1 MEIADTPLTYPVPPL
16 PRGWRVA
23 AVHAGIKRNA
33 SREDVT
39 LVVSDRPATA
49 AGVYTT
55 NLVFAAP
62 VALDRGRTPG
72 GGFRGVVINS
82 GNANAC
88 TGSRGLD
95 DARRMAEIAGR
106 EAGGSGQEF
115 LVLSTGVIGEFL
127 PMPTVERGIVAAAAS
142 LAGDERAALTAARG
156 MMTTDTRPKMAGGS
170 LRAEGVSCTV
180 FGMAKGAAMI
190 GPRLATMLGVVLTDA
205 ALAPADAQRLLVAA
219 AEETFNCVSVDGHM
233 STNDTV
239 LLLANG
245 AAGGQVLGGAGL
257 EAFGATLLEVCRFL
271 AREMADDGEGATH
284 VMRIEVSGAADR
296 AAARQIARTVAD
308 SPLVKT
314 AIHGADPNWGRIV
327 SAAGYA
333 GVALDPARVVLK
345 LNGTLL
351 FQAGSPVP
359 FDADAVS
366 ASIRNQRETLIE
378 LTVGDGPGRIRFYS
392 SDLTAD
398 YVHLNA
404 DYHT

>member
-1 MEIADTPLTYPVPPL
+1 MSIADTPVTYPIPPL
-16 PRGWRVA
+16 PRGWRMA

-33 SREDVT
+33 TREDVT
-39 LVVSDRPATA
+39 LVASDQPATA

-62 VALDRGRTPG
+62 VALDRSRTPG
-72 GGFRGVVINS
+72 TGFRGVVINS

-88 TGSRGLD
+88 TGSRGLE
-95 DARRMAEIAGR
+95 DARQMAALAARELGAAG
-106 EAGGSGQEF
+106 EQV
-115 LVLSTGVIGEFL
+115 LVLSTGIIGEFL
-127 PMPTVERGIVAAAAS
+127 PMATVEKGIRAAAAA
-142 LAGDERAALTAARG
+142 LAGDEKAALTAARG
-156 MMTTDTRPKMAGGS
+156 MMTTDTRPKMAGGTFT
-170 LRAEGVSCTV
+170 ADGVACTV

-190 GPRLATMLGVVLTDA
+190 GPRLATMLGVVVTDA
-205 ALAPADAQRLLVAA
+205 AVAPADAQRLLAAA

-245 AAGGQVLGGAGL
+245 AAGGPQLSGAGL
-257 EAFGATLLEVCRFL
+257 EAFGRTLWSVCEFL

-284 VMRIEVSGAADR
+284 VMRIEVTGADSR
-296 AAARQIARTVAD
+296 DSARQIARTIAD

-314 AIHGADPNWGRIV
+314 AVHGADPNWGRIV
-327 SAAGYA
+327 SAAGYS
-333 GVALDPARVVLK
+333 GVAFDPTQVVLRV
-345 LNGTLL
+345 NGTRL
-351 FQAGSPVP
+351 FESGAPVP

-366 ASIRNQRETLIE
+366 AAIKGSRETLIE
-378 LTVGDGPGRIRFYS
+378 LAVGAGPGRIRFYS

>member
-1 MEIADTPLTYPVPPL
+1 MPIANTPIRLPIPAI
-16 PRGWRVA
+16 PRGFRMAGVR
-23 AVHAGIKRNA
+23 AGIKRDA
-33 SREDVT
+33 TREDVT
-39 LVVSDRPATA
+39 LVASDLPATA

-62 VALDRGRTPG
+62 VAYDRSLTPG
-72 GGFRGVVINS
+72 RGFRGVVINS

-88 TGSRGLD
+88 TGQRGLE
-95 DARRMAEIAGR
+95 DARAMAAAAGQALAA
-106 EAGGSGQEF
+106 AGDEV
-115 LVLSTGVIGEFL
+115 LVLSTGIIGEFL
-127 PMPTVERGIVAAAAS
+127 PVAKVTAGISAAAAA
-142 LAGDERAALTAARG
+142 LGADDAAAVSAARG
-156 MMTTDTRPKMAGGS
+156 MMTTDTRPKLAGGTFS
-170 LRAEGVSCTV
+170 AAGSSFSV

-190 GPRLATMLGVVLTDA
+190 GPKLATMLGVVLLDA
-205 ALAPADAQRLLVAA
+205 ALDPVDAQRILAEA

-245 AAGGQVLGGAGL
+245 AAGRESLYSAGL
-257 EAFGATLLEVCRFL
+257 DACERTVREVCETL

-284 VMRIEVSGAADR
+284 VMRIEVEGSGSRDE
-296 AAARQIARTVAD
+296 ARRIARAIAD

-314 AIHGADPNWGRIV
+314 AVHGADPNWGRIV

-333 GVALDPARVVLK
+333 GVSFDPAALVLRV
-345 LNGTLL
+345 NGILL
-351 FQAGSPVP
+351 FRAAAPVP
-359 FDADAVS
+359 FDAEAVS
-366 ASIRNQRETLIE
+366 TSIRQNRETLIE
-378 LTVGDGPGRIRFYS
+378 VSVGQGPGRIRFYS

>member
-1 MEIADTPLTYPVPPL
+1 MSITDTPVRLPIPPL
-16 PRGWRVA
+16 PRGFRMGG
-23 AVHAGIKRNA
+23 VHAGIKRNA

-39 LVVSDRPATA
+39 LVVSDAPATA

-62 VALDRGRTPG
+62 VAYDRSLTPG
-72 GGFRGVVINS
+72 RNFRAIVVNS

-88 TGSRGLD
+88 TGARGLD
-95 DARRMAEIAGR
+95 DARAMAAAAGAAVQA
-106 EAGGSGQEF
+106 EAGEV
-115 LVLSTGVIGEFL
+115 LVLSTGIIGEFL
-127 PMPTVERGIVAAAAS
+127 PLAKIEAGIAKVAARLGAGEEAAV
-142 LAGDERAALTAARG
+142 TAARG
-156 MMTTDTRPKMAGGS
+156 MMTTDTRPKLAGATFMAAGTQH
-170 LRAEGVSCTV
+170 TV

-205 ALAPADAQRLLVAA
+205 AVEPDDAQRLLREAC
-219 AEETFNCVSVDGHM
+219 EETFNCVSVDGHM

-245 AAGGQVLGGAGL
+245 AAGGSPLHGVGL
-257 EAFGATLLEVCRFL
+257 DAFASGLKATCESL
-271 AREMADDGEGATH
+271 AREIADDGEGATH
-284 VMRIEVSGAADR
+284 VLVVEVTGCRSRDE
-296 AAARQIARTVAD
+296 ARQIARTIAD

-314 AIHGADPNWGRIV
+314 AVHGADPNWGRIV
-327 SAAGYA
+327 SAAGYS
-333 GVALDPARVVLK
+333 GVAFDPLK
-345 LNGTLL
+345 LRLRVNGTLL
-351 FQAGSPVP
+351 FEAGTPVP

-366 ASIRNQRETLIE
+366 ASITNARDTLIQVD
-378 LTVGDGPGRIRFYS
+378 LDSGPGSIRFFS

>member
-1 MEIADTPLTYPVPPL
+1 MSIADTPVTYPIPPL
-16 PRGWRVA
+16 PRGWRMA

-39 LVVSDRPATA
+39 LVASDRPATA

-62 VALDRGRTPG
+62 VALDRSRTPG
-72 GGFRGVVINS
+72 TGFRGVIINS

-88 TGSRGLD
+88 TGARGLD
-95 DARRMAEIAGR
+95 DAKQMAALAGR
-106 EAGGSGQEF
+106 ELGAQGEQM
-115 LVLSTGVIGEFL
+115 LVLSTGIIGEFL
-127 PMPTVERGIVAAAAS
+127 PMATVEKGIKAAAVALS
-142 LAGDERAALTAARG
+142 GDERAALMAARG
-156 MMTTDTRPKMAGGS
+156 MMTTDTRPKMAGGTFT
-170 LRAEGVSCTV
+170 ADGVACTV

-190 GPRLATMLGVVLTDA
+190 GPKLATMLGVVVTDA
-205 ALAPADAQRLLVAA
+205 AIDPADAQRLLAAA

-245 AAGGQVLGGAGL
+245 AAGGPQLSGADL
-257 EAFGATLLEVCRFL
+257 EAFGRTLHAVCEFL

-284 VMRIEVSGAADR
+284 VMRIEVTGAASRD
-296 AAARQIARTVAD
+296 AARQIARTIAD

-314 AIHGADPNWGRIV
+314 AVHGADPNWGRIV
-327 SAAGYA
+327 SAAGYS
-333 GVALDPARVVLK
+333 GITLDPTQVLLRV
-345 LNGTLL
+345 NGTLL
-351 FQAGSPVP
+351 FEAGSPVP
-359 FDADAVS
+359 FDADVVS
-366 ASIRNQRETLIE
+366 DSIKDHRETLIE
-378 LTVGDGPGRIRFYS
+378 LVVGGGPGRIRFYS

>member
-1 MEIADTPLTYPVPPL
+1 MFVTDTPLRHPVPSL
-16 PRGWRVA
+16 PRGYRLG

-39 LVVSDRPATA
+39 LVVSDRPAAA

-55 NLVFAAP
+55 NLVYAAP
-62 VALDRGRTPG
+62 VALDRSRTPG
-72 GGFRGVVINS
+72 RGLRGVVINS

-95 DARRMAEIAGR
+95 DARRMAEVAGR
-106 EAGGSGQEF
+106 ELGVAGEAM
-115 LVLSTGVIGEFL
+115 LVMSTGIIGEFL
-127 PMPTVERGIVAAAAS
+127 PMATVEQGIAAAAAV
-142 LAGDERAALTAARG
+142 LGDDEQAAITAARG
-156 MMTTDTRPKMAGGS
+156 MMTTDTRPKLAGGS
-170 LRAEGVSCTV
+170 FSVDGTACTV

-190 GPRLATMLGVVLTDA
+190 GPKLATMLGVVITDA
-205 ALAPADAQRLLVAA
+205 ALEPEDAQRLLAAA

-239 LLLANG
+239 LFLANG
-245 AAGGQVLGGAGL
+245 AAGGGPLQGAGL
-257 EAFGATLLEVCRFL
+257 EACGRTLHAVCESL

-284 VMRIEVSGAADR
+284 VMRIEVTGAAGRD
-296 AAARQIARTVAD
+296 AARQIARTIAD

-314 AIHGADPNWGRIV
+314 AVHGADPNWGRIV
-327 SAAGYA
+327 SAAGYS
-333 GVALDPARVVLK
+333 GVAFDPARVVLR

-351 FQAGSPVP
+351 FQAGAPVP
-359 FDADAVS
+359 FDAAAVS
-366 ASIRNQRETLIE
+366 ASIQGNRETLIQ
-378 LTVGDGPGRIRFYS
+378 LAVGDGPGRILFHS

-398 YVHLNA
+398 YVRLNA

>member
-1 MEIADTPLTYPVPPL
+1 MFVTDTPLRHPVPSL
-16 PRGWRVA
+16 PRGYRLG

-39 LVVSDRPATA
+39 LVVSDRPAAA

-55 NLVFAAP
+55 NLVYAAP
-62 VALDRGRTPG
+62 VALDRSRTPG
-72 GGFRGVVINS
+72 RGLRGVVINS

-95 DARRMAEIAGR
+95 DARRMAEVAGR
-106 EAGGSGQEF
+106 ELGVAGEAM
-115 LVLSTGVIGEFL
+115 LVMSTGIIGEFL
-127 PMPTVERGIVAAAAS
+127 PMATVEQGIAAAAAV
-142 LAGDERAALTAARG
+142 LGDDEQAAITAARG
-156 MMTTDTRPKMAGGS
+156 MMTTDTRPKLAGGS
-170 LRAEGVSCTV
+170 FSVDSTACTV

-190 GPRLATMLGVVLTDA
+190 GPKLATMLGVVITDA
-205 ALAPADAQRLLVAA
+205 ALEPEDAQRLLAAA

-239 LLLANG
+239 LFLANG
-245 AAGGQVLGGAGL
+245 AAGGGPLQGAGL
-257 EAFGATLLEVCRFL
+257 EACGRTLHAVCESL

-284 VMRIEVSGAADR
+284 VMRIEVTGAAGRD
-296 AAARQIARTVAD
+296 AARQIARTIAD

-314 AIHGADPNWGRIV
+314 AVHGADPNWGRIV
-327 SAAGYA
+327 SAAGYS
-333 GVALDPARVVLK
+333 GVAFDPARVVLR

-351 FQAGSPVP
+351 FQAGAPVP
-359 FDADAVS
+359 FDAAAVS
-366 ASIRNQRETLIE
+366 ASIQGNRETLIQ
-378 LTVGDGPGRIRFYS
+378 LAVGDGPGRILFHS

-398 YVHLNA
+398 YVRLNA

>member
-1 MEIADTPLTYPVPPL
+1 MTIADAPPNGPVPPL
-16 PRGWRVA
+16 PRGWRMA

-39 LVVSDRPATA
+39 LVASDLPATA
-49 AGVYTT
+49 AGVYTS

-62 VALDRGRTPG
+62 VALDRSRTPG
-72 GGFRGVVINS
+72 SGFRGVVINS

-95 DARRMAEIAGR
+95 DARRMAELAGR
-106 EAGGSGQEF
+106 AIGADGEQM
-115 LVLSTGVIGEFL
+115 LVLSTGIIGEFL
-127 PMPTVERGIVAAAAS
+127 PMATVARGIEAAAAV
-142 LAGDERAALTAARG
+142 LAADERAALLAARG
-156 MMTTDTRPKMAGGS
+156 MMTTDTRPKLAGG
-170 LRAEGVSCTV
+170 RFTAGGVGCTV

-205 ALAPADAQRLLVAA
+205 AIHPADAQRALAEA
-219 AEETFNCVSVDGHM
+219 AEESFNCVSVDGHM

-239 LLLANG
+239 LLLANA
-245 AAGGQVLGGAGL
+245 AAGGPPLAGAGL
-257 EAFGATLLEVCRFL
+257 DDFRRTLGGVCGFL

-284 VMRIEVSGAADR
+284 VMRIEVSGAESRD
-296 AAARQIARTVAD
+296 AARQIARTIAD

-314 AIHGADPNWGRIV
+314 AVHGADPNWGRIV
-327 SAAGYA
+327 SAAGYS
-333 GVALDPARVVLK
+333 GVAFDPGRVALR

-351 FQAGSPVP
+351 FQAGAPLP
-359 FDADAVS
+359 FDADRVS
-366 ASIRNQRETLIE
+366 ASIRDARETLIE
-378 LTVGDGPGRIRFYS
+378 LAVGDGPGRIRFFS

-398 YVHLNA
+398 YVRLNA

>member
-1 MEIADTPLTYPVPPL
+1 MFVTDTPLRHPVPSL
-16 PRGWRVA
+16 PRGYRLG

-39 LVVSDRPATA
+39 LVVSDRPAAA

-55 NLVFAAP
+55 NLVYAAP
-62 VALDRGRTPG
+62 VALDRSRTPG
-72 GGFRGVVINS
+72 RGLRGVVINS

-95 DARRMAEIAGR
+95 DARRMAEVAGR
-106 EAGGSGQEF
+106 ELGVAGEAM
-115 LVLSTGVIGEFL
+115 LVMSTGIIGEFL
-127 PMPTVERGIVAAAAS
+127 PMATVEQGIAAAAAV
-142 LAGDERAALTAARG
+142 LGDDEQAAVTAARG
-156 MMTTDTRPKMAGGS
+156 MMTTDTRPKLAGGS
-170 LRAEGVSCTV
+170 FSVDGTACTV

-190 GPRLATMLGVVLTDA
+190 GPKLATMLGVVITDA
-205 ALAPADAQRLLVAA
+205 ALEPEDAQRLLAAA

-239 LLLANG
+239 LFLANG
-245 AAGGQVLGGAGL
+245 AAGGGPLQGAGL
-257 EAFGATLLEVCRFL
+257 EVCGRTLHAVCESL

-284 VMRIEVSGAADR
+284 VMRIEVTGAAGRD
-296 AAARQIARTVAD
+296 AARQIARTIAD

-314 AIHGADPNWGRIV
+314 AVHGADPNWGRIV
-327 SAAGYA
+327 SAAGYS
-333 GVALDPARVVLK
+333 GVAFDPARVVLK

-351 FQAGSPVP
+351 FQAGAPVP
-359 FDADAVS
+359 FDAAAVS
-366 ASIRNQRETLIE
+366 ASIQGNRETLIQ
-378 LTVGDGPGRIRFYS
+378 LAVGDGPGRILFHS

-398 YVHLNA
+398 YVRLNA

>member
-1 MEIADTPLTYPVPPL
+1 MSIADTPVTYPVPPL
-16 PRGWRVA
+16 PRGWRMA

-39 LVVSDRPATA
+39 LVASDQPAAA

-62 VALDRGRTPG
+62 VALDRSRTPG
-72 GGFRGVVINS
+72 RGFRGVVINS

-95 DARRMAEIAGR
+95 DARQMAALAAHEIGA
-106 EAGGSGQEF
+106 SGEQM
-115 LVLSTGVIGEFL
+115 LVLSTGIIGEFL
-127 PMPTVERGIVAAAAS
+127 PMATVEKGIRAAAAALS
-142 LAGDERAALTAARG
+142 ADEKAALTAARG

-170 LRAEGVSCTV
+170 FTAGGVACTV

-190 GPRLATMLGVVLTDA
+190 GPRLATMLGVVITDA
-205 ALAPADAQRLLVAA
+205 TIEPADAQRLLAAA

-245 AAGGQVLGGAGL
+245 AAGGPPLAGAGL
-257 EAFGATLLEVCRFL
+257 EAFGRTLHAVCEFL

-284 VMRIEVSGAADR
+284 VMRIEVTGAASRD
-296 AAARQIARTVAD
+296 AARQIARTIAD

-314 AIHGADPNWGRIV
+314 AVHGADPNWGRIV
-327 SAAGYA
+327 SAAGYS
-333 GVALDPARVVLK
+333 GVAFDPAAVVLRV
-345 LNGTLL
+345 NGTRL
-351 FQAGSPVP
+351 FEAGSPVP
-359 FDADAVS
+359 FDAEAVS
-366 ASIRNQRETLIE
+366 AAIKANRETLIE
-378 LTVGDGPGRIRFYS
+378 LIVGAGPGRIRFYS